1 MHTLQKT
8 LLSCD
13 SGEGNFFERKVGID
27 SSPSHFLETKS
38 RRDNVLLGKS
48 NSYIIIKALQKSLL
62 FINHLT

>member
-27 SSPSHFLETKS
+27 SSPSHFWRQKVEGIMWW
-38 RRDNVLLGKS
+38 GKS